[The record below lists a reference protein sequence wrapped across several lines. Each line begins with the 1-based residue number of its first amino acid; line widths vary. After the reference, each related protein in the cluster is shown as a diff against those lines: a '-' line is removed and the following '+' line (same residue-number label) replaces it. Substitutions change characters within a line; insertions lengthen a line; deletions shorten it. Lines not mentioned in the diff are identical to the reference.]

1 MKKVLLLFVFIL
13 QCVGLIQAQTIEN
26 GVLKSWGDAKGAIT
40 IPDEVTEIAENCFY
54 TPGEEGSED
63 GWGGGTDPVSNT
75 DITSVDFNNVKI
87 IGKNAFN
94 GCTGIKSIVANKV
107 ENISESAF
115 SGCNSLASLS
125 LPAVVS
131 IGKKRICLL

>member
-107 ENISESAF
+107 ENISRR
-115 SGCNSLASLS
+115 
-125 LPAVVS
+125 
-131 IGKKRICLL
+131 RIFGL